1 MRTPTKERIESIKG
15 QATKLEEN
23 EIEDMDELEHRGQL
37 GPASDYGGQEA
48 RLSELQ
54 GLRIISYHCLNS
66 III

>member
-1 MRTPTKERIESIKG
+1 M
-15 QATKLEEN
+15 EEN

-66 III
+66 IIIW